1 MGSYFHN
8 PPQSENTAL
17 KSTAKTIQHV
27 EKRNW
32 ILNLI
37 CWRPTH
43 TVMRSGSEYPT
54 TFHDSTQQLLLQGVS
69 FFLLQWHFFRCRFF
83 FPAECHLKE
92 IYRPET
98 AASQRNP
105 ERRFEWNR
113 EGIHHFMVYTVVV
126 HSCRLE
132 FISALGPFLSK
143 LHVFM
148 SSRIT
153 TQSWLPNVETPKKRW
168 KIFFTTLGLWIFQTF
183 IALGWDFQKKQ
194 PTTKSLA
201 TNLITHPLEN

>member
-1 MGSYFHN
+1 MIIIYTYICHKNQLNTLINNLPYLDPMGSYFHN

-54 TFHDSTQQLLLQGVS
+54 TFHDSTRQLLLQGVS
-69 FFLLQWHFFRCRFF
+69 VFLLQWHFFGVILF
-83 FPAECHLKE
+83 FPAECHVKE
-92 IYRPET
+92 IPT
-98 AASQRNP
+98 WNCHKRNP
-105 ERRFEWNR
+105 EGHFEWNR

-143 LHVFM
+143 L
-148 SSRIT
+148 
-153 TQSWLPNVETPKKRW
+153 P
-168 KIFFTTLGLWIFQTF
+168 
-183 IALGWDFQKKQ
+183 
-194 PTTKSLA
+194 SLKL
-201 TNLITHPLEN
+201 T

>member
-1 MGSYFHN
+1 MYTTCRTTQLNWESDML
-8 PPQSENTAL
+8 TTKIA
-17 KSTAKTIQHV
+17 TIPTT
-27 EKRNW
+27 
-32 ILNLI
+32 LLI
-37 CWRPTH
+37 HIYLRKTH
-43 TVMRSGSEYPT
+43 TVMQSGSEYPT

-83 FPAECHLKE
+83 FFRLSVTWRKFTDLKLLQV
-92 IYRPET
+92 RET
-98 AASQRNP
+98 
-105 ERRFEWNR
+105 RRDGSNGTGKGF
-113 EGIHHFMVYTVVV
+113 IYTVVV
-126 HSCRLE
+126 HSCWLE

-183 IALGWDFQKKQ
+183 IALGWD
-194 PTTKSLA
+194 
-201 TNLITHPLEN
+201 